1 MTSGHI
7 EYQRGDDRIAILT
20 ITQPERRNA
29 VTYPM
34 MEQFF
39 DLLRQASD
47 DEECRVII
55 ITGAGDTFC
64 SGTDVTY
71 LSQIPPEKRGFPGSL
86 HDEAGWWN
94 ITACPKPVI
103 AAIDGYAVGMGAEW
117 ASMCDVRIGT
127 TRCSFSWNFVHRGLV
142 PDTGAGT
149 WLLPRLI
156 GVQPAL
162 RLLLA
167 GDTLDAEAAHALGFL
182 TRLVEPGELM
192 SASRQEAERYLT
204 SAPGAVA
211 ATKRLVYDGMHHD
224 ALTHQQ
230 RSRRV
235 LLERFASQEHA
246 RGIAGFLDQGRER

>member
-64 SGTDVTY
+64 SGTDVKY
-71 LSQIPPEKRGFPGSL
+71 LSQIPPEKRGFQGSL
-86 HDEAGWWN
+86 HDDAGWWN

-127 TRCSFSWNFVHRGLV
+127 TRCNLLMEFRPPRSRARHRRRDLV
-142 PDTGAGT
+142 VAQTHRNPTRASTPARGRQPGRSGRTLPRFPDSTGGT
-149 WLLPRLI
+149 WGTHVGSTPRGRTLSDI
-156 GVQPAL
+156 CTWSSSRNQTTGL
-162 RLLLA
+162 RR
-167 GDTLDAEAAHALGFL
+167 D
-182 TRLVEPGELM
+182 
-192 SASRQEAERYLT
+192 ASRCFDPPAAK
-204 SAPGAVA
+204 SARTPR
-211 ATKRLVYDGMHHD
+211 TLR
-224 ALTHQQ
+224 
-230 RSRRV
+230 
-235 LLERFASQEHA
+235 
-246 RGIAGFLDQGRER
+246 